1 MLPTSRLEAV
11 NEMLSCVGEAPVN
24 ALNTGYIESDIAEN
38 ILDSV
43 SRDIQSR
50 GWNFNTEE
58 NWEIPPN
65 TSKHLVLPLNTL
77 KVDGVT
83 QNQQYNWVMRGNELY
98 NKITQSYLSEAP
110 VKVTLVILLDFDLLP
125 EAARRY
131 ITLKSARVFQDRTM
145 GIGNL
150 HEFNLYDEQMALI
163 ELQDMDADVSDY
175 SIFDSFDTYQ
185 IINRTG
191 GNVR

>member
-24 ALNTGYIESDIAEN
+24 RLKTGYIESDIAEN

-43 SRDIQSR
+43 SRDTQSG
-50 GWNFNTEE
+50 GWNFNTED
-58 NWEIPPN
+58 NWELTPDLNKNLI
-65 TSKHLVLPLNTL
+65 LPLNTL

-83 QNQQYNWVMRGNELY
+83 QDQQYNWVMRGNKLY
-98 NKITQSYLSEAP
+98 NKITQSYLAEAP
-110 VKVTLVILLDFDLLP
+110 VKVTLIMLLDFEVLP

-131 ITLKSARVFQDRTM
+131 ITLKSGRLMQDRTM
-145 GIGNL
+145 GLGNL

-163 ELQDMDADVSDY
+163 ELKDMDAEVNDY

-185 IINRTG
+185 IINRSG

>member
-24 ALNTGYIESDIAEN
+24 KLKTGYIESDIAEN
-38 ILDSV
+38 ILDATAREV
-43 SRDIQSR
+43 QTV

-58 NWEIPPN
+58 DWAI
-65 TSKHLVLPLNTL
+65 LPDWNKQLTLPINTL
-77 KVDGVT
+77 KVDAVK
-83 QNQQYNWVMRGNELY
+83 QDSKENWTMRGNKLY
-98 NKITQSYLSEAP
+98 NRVSKSYLSDTE
-110 VKVTLVILLDFDLLP
+110 VRVTLVILLDFELLP

-131 ITLKSARVFQDRTM
+131 ITLKASRILQDRTM
-145 GIGNL
+145 GLSNL
-150 HEFNLYDEQMALI
+150 HQFNMEDENRALI
-163 ELQDMDADVSDY
+163 ELRDMDADVNDF